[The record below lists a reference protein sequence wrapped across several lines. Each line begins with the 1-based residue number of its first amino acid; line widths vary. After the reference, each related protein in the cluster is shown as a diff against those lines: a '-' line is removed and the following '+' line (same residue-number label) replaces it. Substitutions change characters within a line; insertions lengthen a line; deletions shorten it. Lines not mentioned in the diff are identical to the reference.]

1 MSLLLV
7 LFTLLKVAFASSHCE
22 TRLSAAI
29 YYPKTCTAVYMAKTV
44 QKLVLQ
50 KDLLFNPAT
59 RSTVIWKFEQAYG
72 MTVAL
77 IDAMGNKYTYQL
89 DGMTINVHS
98 GASGSDTIS
107 SGRLAAFTNIPNYR
121 LSSETANN
129 LYHTQI
135 FNDNGEYFTIEVQLP
150 LENGNVFCCD

>member
-1 MSLLLV
+1 MLIIVCLFLLLRPS
-7 LFTLLKVAFASSHCE
+7 LASKSCE
-22 TRLSAAI
+22 RKLEASI
-29 YYPKTCTAVYMAKTV
+29 YYPKSCTASYMAKTV
-44 QKLVLQ
+44 QLLVLQ
-50 KDLLFNPAT
+50 KDLIFNPAS
-59 RSTVIWKFEQAYG
+59 RSSAIWKFEQAFG

-89 DGMTINVHS
+89 DTMSINEHT
-98 GASGSDTIS
+98 GGDGLTTIS

-135 FNDNGEYFTIEVQLP
+135 FNHDGEYFTIEVQLP